1 MKSVKSIIA
10 SIWVVRVIMLILCI
24 SVFFIPLM
32 AQGYSLLANGNND
45 IALPIMAGFYL
56 LFLPSLGTM
65 TVLHILLNNI
75 KKGDMFVDKN
85 IKCLTLICIGLFLV
99 GLICAVI
106 GIVSWIFAFISI
118 AFLFVGLILLVVRN
132 VFSHAV
138 ELKQENDF
146 TI

>member
-1 MKSVKSIIA
+1 MKPVKSIIA
-10 SIWVVRVIMLILCI
+10 SIWVVRVIMLILCVA
-24 SVFFIPLM
+24 VFFIPLM
-32 AQGYSLLANGNND
+32 AQGYSILANGDKN
-45 IALPIMAGFYL
+45 ITLPMMVGFYF

-75 KKGDMFVDKN
+75 KKGDMFVVKN
-85 IKCLTLICIGLFLV
+85 IKCLTIICIGLFLV
-99 GLICAVI
+99 GIICAVI
-106 GIVSWIFAFISI
+106 GLISWIFAFISI

>member
-24 SVFFIPLM
+24 AVFFIPLM

-45 IALPIMAGFYL
+45 ITIPMMVGFYF

-85 IKCLTLICIGLFLV
+85 IKCLTFICIGLFLV

-106 GIVSWIFAFISI
+106 GIVSWIFAFVSV
-118 AFLFVGLILLVVRN
+118 AFLFVGLVLLVVRN
-132 VFSHAV
+132 VFSHAI